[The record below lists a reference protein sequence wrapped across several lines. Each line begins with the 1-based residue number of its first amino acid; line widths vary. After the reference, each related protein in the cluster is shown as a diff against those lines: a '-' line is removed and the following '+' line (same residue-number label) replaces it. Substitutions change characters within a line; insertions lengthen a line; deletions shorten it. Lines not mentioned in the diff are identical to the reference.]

1 MKPVFILMMFTVLI
15 SACSSPEE
23 NRATVSELPAPPSII
38 RDAGETRDGRIEL
51 SPEQVKTLG
60 IKTFTADTARMAFP
74 LSIPAVAVAAP
85 DYLFLISAPIEGIIT
100 KIYAYEGD
108 RVKKGQLIMEMES
121 LEFARILGDFFT
133 SEANLRFSAEQLE
146 RVKQLYAKKIKSKKE
161 LQEANTQYIQ
171 ATTARNAYRAQLY
184 ALGVTETDLEKWRQ
198 QSSLHAH
205 LPLRSAIDGVISEHM
220 ADLGQAVQRYQRLGK
235 IINNGKV
242 LVRGF
247 AAPEDGVFIRRGV
260 SAVISR
266 RNDSGKGIATTV
278 HSYVPALDEQNRSI
292 VVNTFVNNP
301 PEWLSPGRNVRLT
314 LMARPARAVIS
325 IPARAVIDDGHEKAV
340 FVRIAQ
346 GVYRKTPVKTG
357 RENGMQVIITQG
369 LTPGDRV
376 AVNQVFT
383 LKALDRFSAY
393 GEE

>member
-1 MKPVFILMMFTVLI
+1 MKTLLLFVMFTMLI
-15 SACSSPEE
+15 AGCSSPEQNSTAARE
-23 NRATVSELPAPPSII
+23 QQPPPSII
-38 RDAGETRDGRIEL
+38 RDAGEGRSGQIRL
-51 SPEQVKTLG
+51 SPEQVNTLK
-60 IKTFTADTARMAFP
+60 IKTFTADTARVAFP
-74 LSIPAVAVAAP
+74 LSIPAVAEAAP
-85 DYLFLISAPIEGIIT
+85 DYLSIISAPIEGIIN
-100 KIYAYEGD
+100 KIYAHEGD

-171 ATTARNAYRAQLY
+171 ATTARNAYRAQLN
-184 ALGVTETDLEKWRQ
+184 ALGITEADLQTWRQ

-205 LPLRSAIDGVISEHM
+205 LPIRSAIDGIISEHM

-235 IINNGKV
+235 IINNGMV
-242 LVRGF
+242 LVRGY
-247 AAPEDGVFIRRGV
+247 AAPEDGIFIRRGV
-260 SAVISR
+260 SAVVSR
-266 RNDSGKGIATTV
+266 RSDPQTGITTSV

-292 VVNTFVNNP
+292 VVITYVGNP

-314 LMARPARAVIS
+314 LMARPDQPVIS
-325 IPARAVIDDGHEKAV
+325 IPARAVIDDGNKKAV
-340 FVRIAQ
+340 FVRIAD
-346 GVYRKTPVKTG
+346 GLYRKVIVKTG
-357 RENGMQVIITQG
+357 RNNGKQIIITQG